1 MKPHDSAKR
10 FDETGECFGQGKN
23 FPGVIVGYRHG
34 KTDEFGKSVRDYE
47 MISAFSVQASV
58 PRTTAQGIEFAFGNI
73 TVVSAGRIDDD
84 GVFFLFH
91 HFFSAGKTVV
101 HVNLVGV
108 YFENE
113 AVAETG
119 QPTADFV
126 AEFIIGG
133 QGVFRFDFSLENLS

>member
-1 MKPHDSAKR
+1 M
-10 FDETGECFGQGKN
+10 
-23 FPGVIVGYRHG
+23 
-34 KTDEFGKSVRDYE
+34 
-47 MISAFSVQASV
+47 M
-58 PRTTAQGIEFAFGNI
+58 TAY
-73 TVVSAGRIDDD
+73 
-84 GVFFLFH
+84 FFLFH

-133 QGVFRFDFSLENLS
+133 QGVFRFDFA

>member
-1 MKPHDSAKR
+1 MIPQNGLTKR
-10 FDETGECFGQGKN
+10 ENALGGKEL
-23 FPGVIVGYRHG
+23 PRRDRRLPTW

-113 AVAETG
+113 AVAET
-119 QPTADFV
+119 ASRR
-126 AEFIIGG
+126 A
-133 QGVFRFDFSLENLS
+133 RFCSRIHNRRPGCFPV